1 MRWWFCLSHGVN
13 KEKIVIWQFMP
24 QVSKTCPERS
34 RMDHQFLSPFP
45 HVDKKFHFFLKIIL
59 TCALPCAIDY
69 SQWSKGGPKKWN
81 NDWRLTFGSEELR
94 YWRDCLNVESRHEMY
109 RILIPELN
117 RSLSG
122 QVSKIAQVLFMEL
135 DGKSRF
141 TNAVVASGVR

>member
-1 MRWWFCLSHGVN
+1 MLLKGLS
-13 KEKIVIWQFMP
+13 
-24 QVSKTCPERS
+24 ERGIAS
-34 RMDHQFLSPFP
+34 
-45 HVDKKFHFFLKIIL
+45 
-59 TCALPCAIDY
+59 
-69 SQWSKGGPKKWN
+69 
-81 NDWRLTFGSEELR
+81 
-94 YWRDCLNVESRHEMY
+94 EMY